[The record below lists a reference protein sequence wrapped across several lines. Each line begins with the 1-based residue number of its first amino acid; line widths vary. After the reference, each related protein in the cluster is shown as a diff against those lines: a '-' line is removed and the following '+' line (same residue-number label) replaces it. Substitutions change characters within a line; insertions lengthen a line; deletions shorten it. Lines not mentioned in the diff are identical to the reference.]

1 MELDSTLKMTI
12 ITLKMLGIDGF
23 SPVVSESYQW
33 TRWQTN
39 FGPFTCAYCA
49 EMSGRIFHKN
59 NPPYPMPGEV
69 HPNCNCTLIVLLC
82 IKAGTATID
91 GLNGADYYLAQYSSL
106 PENYITK
113 SEARLKGWKR
123 YKGNL
128 RDVILNVTIG
138 GDIYKNRN
146 KNLPEAAGRV
156 WYEADINY
164 TGGYRNTHRIL
175 YSNDGLLFVT
185 YDHYETFYEIK

>member
-1 MELDSTLKMTI
+1 
-12 ITLKMLGIDGF
+12 MLGIDGF

-91 GLNGADYYLAQYSSL
+91 GL
-106 PENYITK
+106 
-113 SEARLKGWKR
+113 
-123 YKGNL
+123 
-128 RDVILNVTIG
+128 IG
-138 GDIYKNRN
+138 GNYDELYGKFKKC
-146 KNLPEAAGRV
+146 KNLV
-156 WYEADINY
+156 FIIS
-164 TGGYRNTHRIL
+164 RIKRR
-175 YSNDGLLFVT
+175 SSFS
-185 YDHYETFYEIK
+185 